1 MKPNKTPLVLGFDPK
16 APVCDALAAALHLV
30 AGSGGELHLVH
41 AVDLPE
47 SVWASMS
54 TEWAAR
60 ARAEM
65 LADAEQRVEQ
75 AVARAFATLGATRP
89 AGLRH
94 EVDLG
99 HPARVLGAA
108 CERVGASMVVVGPHI
123 KEHVLNLGSVP
134 RALLAEG
141 PPSVWVQRGV
151 FRVPKRILVPVDL
164 SPLSLAALAR
174 ARELARQSGGT
185 LHVLHCFR
193 RPDFFPTPDP
203 GGEAHYPTY
212 VVDQTRDKDEVEFRE
227 LERSFDWAGV
237 PHELEFVEGE
247 PIDEV
252 LAREAQADLLVV
264 GTHGRT
270 GLARFLLGNV
280 AASVLGRAKGAVLAV
295 RPDA

>member
-1 MKPNKTPLVLGFDPK
+1 MRPSHAPLVLGFDPK
-16 APVCDALAAALHLV
+16 APVSDPLAAALHLMG
-30 AGSGGELHLVH
+30 GSGGALHIVH

-47 SVWASMS
+47 SVWSSMS

-65 LADAEQRVEQ
+65 LSDAEQRVEQ
-75 AVARAFATLGATRP
+75 GVARALATLGVPRP
-89 AGLRH
+89 AGLQH

-108 CERVGASMVVVGPHI
+108 CERLGASMVVVGPHV
-123 KEHVLNLGSVP
+123 KDHALSLGSVP

-141 PPSVWVQRGV
+141 PASVWVQRGV

-174 ARELARQSGGT
+174 ARDLARQNGGS
-185 LHVLHCFR
+185 LLVLHCFR

-212 VVDQTRDKDEVEFRE
+212 VVDQTRSKDEAEFQE
-227 LERSFDWAGV
+227 LERGFDWGGV
-237 PHELEFVEGE
+237 EHQLEFVEGE

-252 LAREAQADLLVV
+252 LRREPDADLIVV

-280 AASVLGRAKGAVLAV
+280 AASVLSQAKGAVLAL
-295 RPDA
+295 RPSA